1 MDSSAVFAASPF
13 CCSKVKLVSGGISR
27 LAFEVVQFSRLL
39 QLQLLPWHQ
48 ELKRSAPQRLCLQ
61 LQYAFHKPT
70 LNILFLKSE
79 AQLSDIFRPH
89 SAQRLVTLV

>member
-13 CCSKVKLVSGGISR
+13 CCSKVKVVSGGISR

-61 LQYAFHKPT
+61 LQYAFHKP
-70 LNILFLKSE
+70 
-79 AQLSDIFRPH
+79 LSTFYFSKVKHNFQIFSDRIQH
-89 SAQRLVTLV
+89 NV